1 MRAAKTVLA
10 TVLAALVIF
19 GALGHRPAA
28 AAGLPR
34 FAAPR
39 LVGHHSVT
47 RAGTATVVTTVI
59 SKVFTALAAGAGK
72 SLAQVIAQNDPA
84 LGWLLPAAAQREL
97 LHTQQ
102 LKAVNDSLA
111 SLKQQVAGAQH
122 QIAVDGFTNLVAHTH
137 KVRSAIKEASD
148 QLQELAEL
156 PANSRDAV
164 QDAETL
170 RKYIADNLLTAPEE
184 LNEVLAPDV
193 PLASNPIEGASR
205 LVMHRDRF
213 FGPNSSAE
221 VTSVYT
227 VFAAYQT
234 QLAVLLQNYYHA
246 TPGEFSPTR
255 IQNNLKRLH
264 GGNWQMPADGDM
276 SKLLEGASGTPLT
289 WLRSKVEV
297 PLNHQLIWTSNWR
310 KPATFGEGESFGVTI
325 FDLNTGKVEQDRY
338 GGNTPWRYPCK
349 PGDYYCT
356 PARNP
361 GLRDFLK
368 SKSGGLLLLRYLAPG
383 ESYWW

>member
-276 SKLLEGASGTPLT
+276 SKLLEGVRHPPDLAAKQGRGAAQPPVDLDVELAEASHIRRGRELRRHD
-289 WLRSKVEV
+289 LRSEHRQGRAG
-297 PLNHQLIWTSNWR
+297 PIWRQHALAVSLQTWR
-310 KPATFGEGESFGVTI
+310 
-325 FDLNTGKVEQDRY
+325 
-338 GGNTPWRYPCK
+338 
-349 PGDYYCT
+349 
-356 PARNP
+356 
-361 GLRDFLK
+361 
-368 SKSGGLLLLRYLAPG
+368 LLLHTGAQPRAERFPEVQVRRASPAPVPG
-383 ESYWW
+383 AR